1 MEIEGNSLNTLQ
13 GQVSLSMQKKSLDF
27 TADMTNQL
35 IQGSLEAADSVRAQ
49 AGIGT
54 KVNLTV

>member
-1 MEIEGNSLNTLQ
+1 MEIDGNALNTVQ
-13 GQVSLSMQKKSLDF
+13 GQMALGMQKKSLDF
-27 TADMTNQL
+27 TADMANQL
-35 IQGSLEAADSVRAQ
+35 IQGSLEAADTVRAE